1 MSFSSFIPY
10 VYHVIP
16 SHCRLP
22 FRGHRSAPRVPR
34 AVDYAYVADALT
46 WVHRNSAESYYAY
59 FIEDGD
65 PVYDTPEQIHT
76 PRPTSSY
83 RGRFREVVGSRDSDA
98 TPDSYRSMGLPIVE
112 NSSSLDQDSIPP
124 PVTGKRPSEDKGRKR
139 VSQVI
144 VDASKR
150 SKRRMSSCTIQ

>member
-1 MSFSSFIPY
+1 VSFSSFVPY
-10 VYHVIP
+10 KSHIIL
-16 SHCRLP
+16 SHCRLSV
-22 FRGHRSAPRVPR
+22 RGHRSLPRIPR
-34 AVDYAYVADALT
+34 AVDCTYVTDVLT

-76 PRPTSSY
+76 PRPASSY
-83 RGRFREVVGSRDSDA
+83 RGRFREVVGGRDSGV
-98 TPDSYRSMGLPIVE
+98 TPDSYRPVGLPVVE
-112 NSSSLDQDSIPP
+112 DSSSLDQDSVPP
-124 PVTGKRPSEDKGRKR
+124 PVTGKRPSGDKGRKR